1 MCRPELA
8 LAQYLRPTTPQEEGG
23 THERGEDPPWART
36 VPTTPLP
43 WKRVGGGNG
52 KAFWPKETLGLE
64 IGNPEINQGNVF
76 VFTFEKVWPERGLK
90 KNMKKTCDVQGD
102 DQMVPNMKPTRK

>member
-1 MCRPELA
+1 MKEGRTPPGHGQSPRPPSL
-8 LAQYLRPTTPQEEGG
+8 G
-23 THERGEDPPWART
+23 
-36 VPTTPLP
+36 
-43 WKRVGGGNG
+43 KRVGGGNG

-90 KNMKKTCDVQGD
+90 KHMKKNVTSKETIRLFQI
-102 DQMVPNMKPTRK
+102 